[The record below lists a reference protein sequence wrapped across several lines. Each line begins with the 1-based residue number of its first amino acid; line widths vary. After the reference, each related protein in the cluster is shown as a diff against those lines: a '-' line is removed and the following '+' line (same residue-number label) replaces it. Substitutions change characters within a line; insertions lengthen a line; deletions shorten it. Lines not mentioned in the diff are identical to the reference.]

1 MSSSQVPQNPQ
12 NQKYFR
18 DAGIIDV
25 ALCAL
30 DSPDKTPRLAKAVV
44 TTIAALAKDPINHAL
59 LHQARIIDRIVNV
72 ITDFM
77 DNEDV
82 LSYCLKCLYIL
93 DEDMMNG
100 IIKSM
105 EEAGELE
112 PNSLDGDDDDD
123 DESAKKRVKTN
134 ETKPGVVDITHAN
147 DV

>member
-1 MSSSQVPQNPQ
+1 MSSSQIPQNPQ

-30 DSPDKTPRLAKAVV
+30 NSKDKDPRLAKSVV
-44 TTIAALAKDPINHAL
+44 TTIAALAKDPINHAIL
-59 LHQARIIDRIVNV
+59 LQARVVDRVVNV

-82 LSYCLKCLYIL
+82 LSYCLKCLYII

-105 EEAGELE
+105 EEDGELE
-112 PNSLDGDDDDD
+112 PNSLGY
-123 DESAKKRVKTN
+123 DEEEVKPKKPVKTIKVEIKSSRN
-134 ETKPGVVDITHAN
+134 
-147 DV
+147 